1 MKLGPGIK
9 LFFKKKLRY
18 VILVNCDVIVNFP
31 IYGQFGAIRKP
42 VNVAFSLIVTFYL
55 TKTESRTKRICNTAL
70 ILLNWEKV
78 LFLTKILNFL
88 QKVCLHQQN

>member
-9 LFFKKKLRY
+9 LLFKKKLRY

-42 VNVAFSLIVTFYL
+42 VNLAFSLIVTFYL
-55 TKTESRTKRICNTAL
+55 TKTESRTKRICNAAL
-70 ILLNWEKV
+70 ILLN
-78 LFLTKILNFL
+78 
-88 QKVCLHQQN
+88 

>member
-1 MKLGPGIK
+1 MKLGPGTK

-42 VNVAFSLIVTFYL
+42 VNVVFSLIVTFSL

-70 ILLNWEKV
+70 ILLN
-78 LFLTKILNFL
+78 
-88 QKVCLHQQN
+88 

>member
-1 MKLGPGIK
+1 MKLGPGTK

-42 VNVAFSLIVTFYL
+42 VNVPFSLIVTFYL
-55 TKTESRTKRICNTAL
+55 TKTESRTKRICNTEL
-70 ILLNWEKV
+70 ILLN
-78 LFLTKILNFL
+78 
-88 QKVCLHQQN
+88 